1 MRPLITPA
9 QAAELLVRGTGRG
22 IKVAV
27 IDSGIELSHPRLA
40 GLTLADDVAIV
51 SDGLQL
57 VTEPGEGKDVFGHG
71 TAVADIVHSVAP
83 QAEIGSFRVLDGSC
97 KSRTEIIREAVRQ
110 AMDKGYH
117 IINCSFG
124 CGVLDHVLQYKT
136 WVDEAYLNGVHIV
149 AACNNSDYTTPE
161 WPGYFASVI
170 TVNMADTE
178 EMDKFWYKRGNLV
191 EFAARGVGVEVAW
204 RNGKVKNVTGS
215 SFAAPR
221 VAGMLARL
229 LSEDASL
236 TPVEVKALFHQ
247 MASPWTHEIIGPNV
261 SYVV

>member
-1 MRPLITPA
+1 MTPFLTPDE
-9 QAAELLVRGTGRG
+9 AAAVMAHGTGAG

-27 IDSGIELSHPRLA
+27 IDSGIEQSHPRL
-40 GLTLADDVAIV
+40 GGMTLADDVAIA

-71 TAVADIVHSVAP
+71 TAVADVIHSVAP
-83 QAEIGSFRVLDGSC
+83 QAGIGSFRVLDGNC

-110 AMDKGYH
+110 AMDQGYH

-124 CGVLDHVLQYKT
+124 CGVLDHVLQYKV
-136 WVDEAYLNGVHIV
+136 WVDEAYLRGVHVV
-149 AACNNSDYTTPE
+149 AACNNTDYTTPE
-161 WPGYFASVI
+161 WPGYFASVV

-178 EMDKFWYKRGNLV
+178 ELDRFWYKRGNLV
-191 EFAARGVGVEVAW
+191 EFAARGVSVEVAW
-204 RNGKVKNVTGS
+204 RNGKIKNVTGS

-229 LSEDASL
+229 LSEKPDL
-236 TPVEVKALFHQ
+236 TPIEVKALFHRI
-247 MASPWTHEIIGPNV
+247 AAPWTHEIIGPNV
-261 SYVV
+261 SYTA

>member
-1 MRPLITPA
+1 MKPLIAPD
-9 QAAELLVRGTGRG
+9 AAADMLVRGTGRG

-27 IDSGIELSHPRLA
+27 IDSGVEQSHPRLQ
-40 GLTLADDVAIV
+40 GMSLVDDVAIV

-57 VTEPGEGKDVFGHG
+57 VTQPGEGKDVFGHG

-83 QAEIGSFRVLDGSC
+83 EAGIGSFRVLDGSC

-110 AMDKGYH
+110 AMDQGYQ

-136 WVDEAYLNGVHIV
+136 WVDEAYLRGVHIV

-170 TVNMADTE
+170 TVNMADTD
-178 EMDKFWYKRGNLV
+178 EMDKFWYKKGNLV
-191 EFAARGVGVEVAW
+191 EFAARGVSVEVAW
-204 RNGKVKNVTGS
+204 RNGKIKNVTGS

-229 LSEDASL
+229 LSEDPAL